1 MHLDIVSAEEEI
13 FSGNVKNI
21 IAAAMMGEV
30 GIFPKHTP
38 MITPLKPGEVKIIT
52 DQDEEKLFFISGG
65 VLEVQPDI
73 VTVLADTAIR
83 AEDLDEAK
91 AAESKKRAEE
101 ALADKSDKIDAAKA
115 LAELAQAAAQL
126 KMIETIKRK
135 SLPIDKR
142 KNPPNYSNQTFT
154 NGTWIGHGGYG
165 GQFLLVNPDT
175 GISVSFFSVLTNRTA
190 MDYTYLG
197 DMVKMME
204 AIALEY

>member
-21 IAAAMMGEV
+21 IAAAIMGEV

-38 MITPLKPGEVKIIT
+38 MITPLRSGEVKIIT

-83 AEDLDEAK
+83 GEDLDEAK

-101 ALADKSDKIDAAKA
+101 ALADKSDNIDAAKA

-126 KMIETIKRK
+126 KMIEKIRK
-135 SLPIDKR
+135 KSK
-142 KNPPNYSNQTFT
+142 
-154 NGTWIGHGGYG
+154 
-165 GQFLLVNPDT
+165 
-175 GISVSFFSVLTNRTA
+175 
-190 MDYTYLG
+190 
-197 DMVKMME
+197 
-204 AIALEY
+204 

>member
-1 MHLDIVSAEEEI
+1 MSIMHLDIVSAEEEI

-83 AEDLDEAK
+83 GEDLDEAK

-101 ALADKSDKIDAAKA
+101 ALADKSDNIDAAKA

-126 KMIETIKRK
+126 KMIEKIRK
-135 SLPIDKR
+135 KSK
-142 KNPPNYSNQTFT
+142 
-154 NGTWIGHGGYG
+154 
-165 GQFLLVNPDT
+165 
-175 GISVSFFSVLTNRTA
+175 
-190 MDYTYLG
+190 
-197 DMVKMME
+197 
-204 AIALEY
+204 

>member
-38 MITPLKPGEVKIIT
+38 MITPLKSGEVKIIT

-83 AEDLDEAK
+83 GEDLDEAK

-101 ALADKSDKIDAAKA
+101 ALADKSDNIDAAKA

-126 KMIETIKRK
+126 KMIEKIRK
-135 SLPIDKR
+135 KSK
-142 KNPPNYSNQTFT
+142 
-154 NGTWIGHGGYG
+154 
-165 GQFLLVNPDT
+165 
-175 GISVSFFSVLTNRTA
+175 
-190 MDYTYLG
+190 
-197 DMVKMME
+197 
-204 AIALEY
+204 

>member
-38 MITPLKPGEVKIIT
+38 MITPLKSGEVKIIT

-65 VLEVQPDI
+65 LLEVQPDI

-83 AEDLDEAK
+83 GEDLDEAK

-101 ALADKSDKIDAAKA
+101 ALADKSDNIDAAKA

-126 KMIETIKRK
+126 KMIEKIRK
-135 SLPIDKR
+135 KSR
-142 KNPPNYSNQTFT
+142 
-154 NGTWIGHGGYG
+154 
-165 GQFLLVNPDT
+165 
-175 GISVSFFSVLTNRTA
+175 
-190 MDYTYLG
+190 
-197 DMVKMME
+197 
-204 AIALEY
+204 

>member
-115 LAELAQAAAQL
+115 LAELAQATAQL
-126 KMIETIKRK
+126 KMIEKIRK
-135 SLPIDKR
+135 KSK
-142 KNPPNYSNQTFT
+142 
-154 NGTWIGHGGYG
+154 
-165 GQFLLVNPDT
+165 
-175 GISVSFFSVLTNRTA
+175 
-190 MDYTYLG
+190 
-197 DMVKMME
+197 
-204 AIALEY
+204 

>member
-1 MHLDIVSAEEEI
+1 MSIMHLDIVSAEEEI

-38 MITPLKPGEVKIIT
+38 MITPLKSGEVKIIT

-83 AEDLDEAK
+83 GEDLDEAK

-126 KMIETIKRK
+126 KMIETIRK
-135 SLPIDKR
+135 KSK
-142 KNPPNYSNQTFT
+142 
-154 NGTWIGHGGYG
+154 
-165 GQFLLVNPDT
+165 
-175 GISVSFFSVLTNRTA
+175 
-190 MDYTYLG
+190 
-197 DMVKMME
+197 
-204 AIALEY
+204 